1 MKLINHIY
9 KKDFKTEF
17 SYFAI
22 AIFTGSVFENI
33 KEKGMAHLLE
43 HILFKGNKFIKNSKI
58 LNNKFNKMG
67 VNINAFTSYYYTVY
81 HVNTL
86 NKYAN
91 EVIRM
96 LFQMVFSPLITK
108 KSFET
113 EKKIVVNE
121 LIERN
126 SDQDSYTFINSC
138 RTIFPEENP
147 LHYPIG
153 GEIDI
158 INKIDRKDLINFHKR
173 YYNIDNALFFS
184 HSYLKKKEIDKF
196 INNSKRYVTLSS
208 NKTTKSIDLLK
219 SMKNKL
225 ELINKDVKNITS
237 FKKMFPS
244 IPSRF
249 ILITYFMKQPL
260 TIKEEL
266 SLEIFQNFLANNMS
280 SLLFRRLREKEKLIY
295 SVIADDSN
303 YYSFYSFEIFF
314 NVKNKSADVNKSIK
328 IVNDYIKKY
337 SNNSIPIE
345 EFKKFKK
352 NLEINMKRDYNDG
365 GVILS
370 DVLDNYFFKN
380 VKNVKNLYN
389 EKFKVIKTIKLNDI
403 TNVIKKYFKNQY
415 IFIA

>member
-1 MKLINHIY
+1 
-9 KKDFKTEF
+9 
-17 SYFAI
+17 
-22 AIFTGSVFENI
+22 
-33 KEKGMAHLLE
+33 
-43 HILFKGNKFIKNSKI
+43 
-58 LNNKFNKMG
+58 
-67 VNINAFTSYYYTVY
+67 
-81 HVNTL
+81 
-86 NKYAN
+86 
-91 EVIRM
+91 
-96 LFQMVFSPLITK
+96 
-108 KSFET
+108 
-113 EKKIVVNE
+113 
-121 LIERN
+121 
-126 SDQDSYTFINSC
+126 
-138 RTIFPEENP
+138 
-147 LHYPIG
+147 
-153 GEIDI
+153 
-158 INKIDRKDLINFHKR
+158 
-173 YYNIDNALFFS
+173 
-184 HSYLKKKEIDKF
+184 
-196 INNSKRYVTLSS
+196 
-208 NKTTKSIDLLK
+208 
-219 SMKNKL
+219 
-225 ELINKDVKNITS
+225 
-237 FKKMFPS
+237 
-244 IPSRF
+244 
-249 ILITYFMKQPL
+249 MKQPL